1 MPFFL
6 IEAGYEN
13 NDVDG
18 AGVRMQ
24 AYQAVL
30 SGATGQMMGNFPVW
44 YFGANWQN
52 SLNTTGATTVGHLPE
67 LFTTTSISW
76 WNLVPDSN
84 GTVLT
89 SSPGSGASRAVAAR
103 MNDGSAVLV
112 FTPVSQTLTID
123 MTKLAG
129 PQVSARWFDPSN
141 GSLTSISGSPFAN
154 TGSRSFAAPAGRDSV
169 LVLQSQP

>member
-1 MPFFL
+1 
-6 IEAGYEN
+6 
-13 NDVDG
+13 
-18 AGVRMQ
+18 MQ

-30 SGATGQMMGNFPVW
+30 SGAMGQMMGNFPVW
-44 YFGANWQN
+44 YFGPNWQT
-52 SLNTTGATTVGHLPE
+52 SLDTTGATTVGHLPE
-67 LFTTTSISW
+67 LFTTTGNDW

-89 SSPGSGASRAVAAR
+89 SSPGSGSNRAVAAR
-103 MNDGSAVLV
+103 MNDGSAVLA

-129 PQVSARWFDPSN
+129 PNVGARWFNPA
-141 GSLTSISGSPFAN
+141 TAAFTAISGSPFAN
-154 TGSRSFAAPAGRDSV
+154 TGSRSFAAPAGHDSV